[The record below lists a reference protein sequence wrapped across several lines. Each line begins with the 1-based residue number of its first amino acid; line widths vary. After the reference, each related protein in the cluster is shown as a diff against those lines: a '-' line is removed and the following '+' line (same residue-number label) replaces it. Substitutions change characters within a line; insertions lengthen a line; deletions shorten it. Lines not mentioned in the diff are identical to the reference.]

1 MPWWVWT
8 VIGVIIGVILV
19 YGYFLSVFSRMRW

>member
-8 VIGVIIGVILV
+8 VIGVIIGAILV